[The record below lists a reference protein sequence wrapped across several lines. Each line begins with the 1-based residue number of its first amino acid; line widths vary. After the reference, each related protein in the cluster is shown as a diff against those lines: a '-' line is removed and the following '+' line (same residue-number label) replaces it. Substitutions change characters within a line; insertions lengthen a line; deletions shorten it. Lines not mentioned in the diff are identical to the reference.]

1 VSLSAHA
8 FEVTRIFRQRF
19 LAREWAIALGRCS
32 DGSLRRHGNKKK
44 QQKNE
49 FDCCDFSHSA
59 ARPSLKITGERELA
73 GSVVLADRHKWF
85 RSAFS
90 ETDRISREQR
100 RTVDES
106 FFVRSAVQTLSPV
119 CA

>member
-1 VSLSAHA
+1 MDVPHSDPSA
-8 FEVTRIFRQRF
+8 
-19 LAREWAIALGRCS
+19 ALVHCADTATKRKQ
-32 DGSLRRHGNKKK
+32 KK
-44 QQKNE
+44 KNE

-59 ARPSLKITGERELA
+59 ARPSLKMTGERELT

-106 FFVRSAVQTLSPV
+106 FPYDWRSKHCVQF
-119 CA
+119 ARDRGDIWKKHY